1 MICVLK
7 FNITKKYFKR
17 KMKEKL
23 EQTKFIIG
31 RFDTY
36 IESTQT
42 KSNLYLALN
51 TTILG
56 GIITIAASTKP
67 EDVTLFALIV
77 LSSIALLAVV
87 SITITLIAIT
97 PYLKSTSNS
106 SSVVFFQDVT
116 NFTFEEY
123 ADKIND
129 ISDKKFLLDLTC
141 QAYSLAGGLKAKYQK
156 LFYAGRIIIAE
167 FVFLL
172 IYLITLITKFI

>member
-1 MICVLK
+1 
-7 FNITKKYFKR
+7 
-17 KMKEKL
+17 MKEKL

-51 TTILG
+51 TAILG
-56 GIITIAASTKP
+56 GIITIAAATKS
-67 EDVTLFALIV
+67 EDITLFSLTV
-77 LSSIALLAVV
+77 LGIIALLAVV

-97 PYLKSTSNS
+97 PYLKSASDKNE
-106 SSVVFFQDVT
+106 SVVFFQDVT

-123 ADKIND
+123 ANKIND

-156 LFYAGRIIIAE
+156 LFYAGRFIIVE

-172 IYLITLITKFI
+172 IYAITLITKSI

>member
-1 MICVLK
+1 
-7 FNITKKYFKR
+7 
-17 KMKEKL
+17 MKEKL
-23 EQTKFIIG
+23 EHTKFIIG

-51 TTILG
+51 TAILG
-56 GIITIAASTKP
+56 GIITSAASTKP
-67 EDVTLFALIV
+67 EDVTLFSLII
-77 LSSIALLAVV
+77 LGIIALLAVV

-97 PYLKSTSNS
+97 PYLQSASDKNS
-106 SSVVFFQDVT
+106 SIVFFQDVT

-123 ADKIND
+123 VDKIND

-156 LFYAGRIIIAE
+156 LFYAGRIIIVE
-167 FVFLL
+167 FVLLL
-172 IYLITLITKFI
+172 IYAITLITKTI

>member
-1 MICVLK
+1 
-7 FNITKKYFKR
+7 
-17 KMKEKL
+17 MKEKL

-51 TTILG
+51 TAILG

-67 EDVTLFALIV
+67 EDVTHFSLIV
-77 LSSIALLAVV
+77 LGIIALLAAT

-97 PYLKSTSNS
+97 PYLQSASDKNS
-106 SSVVFFQDVT
+106 SVIFFQDVT
-116 NFTFEEY
+116 NNTFEEY
-123 ADKIND
+123 ANKIND

-156 LFYAGRIIIAE
+156 LFYAGRIIIVE

-172 IYLITLITKFI
+172 IYAITLITKSI

>member
-1 MICVLK
+1 
-7 FNITKKYFKR
+7 
-17 KMKEKL
+17 MKEKL

-51 TTILG
+51 TAILG
-56 GIITIAASTKP
+56 GIISIVASTKP
-67 EDVTLFALIV
+67 EDITLFSLTV
-77 LSSIALLAVV
+77 LGNIALLAVA

-97 PYLKSTSNS
+97 PYLQSASDKNS
-106 SSVVFFQDVT
+106 SVIFFQDVT

-123 ADKIND
+123 SNRIND

-156 LFYAGRIIIAE
+156 LFYAGRIIIVE

-172 IYLITLITKFI
+172 IYAITLITKSI

>member
-1 MICVLK
+1 
-7 FNITKKYFKR
+7 
-17 KMKEKL
+17 MKEKL
-23 EQTKFIIG
+23 EHTKFIIG

-51 TTILG
+51 TAILG

-67 EDVTLFALIV
+67 EDVTLFSLII
-77 LSSIALLAVV
+77 LGIIALLAVV

-97 PYLKSTSNS
+97 PYLQSASDKNS
-106 SSVVFFQDVT
+106 SIVFFQDVT

-123 ADKIND
+123 VDKIND

-156 LFYAGRIIIAE
+156 LFYAGRIIIVE
-167 FVFLL
+167 FVLLL
-172 IYLITLITKFI
+172 IYAITLITKTI

>member
-1 MICVLK
+1 
-7 FNITKKYFKR
+7 
-17 KMKEKL
+17 MKEKL

-51 TTILG
+51 TAILG

-67 EDVTLFALIV
+67 EDVTLFSIFILGV
-77 LSSIALLAVV
+77 IALLAVV
-87 SITITLIAIT
+87 SVTITLIAIT
-97 PYLKSTSNS
+97 PYLKSVSDKS
-106 SSVVFFQDVT
+106 ASVIFFQDVT
-116 NFTFEEY
+116 NFTSEEY
-123 ADKIND
+123 AEKIKH
-129 ISDKKFLLDLTC
+129 ISDKKFLLDLTS

-172 IYLITLITKFI
+172 AYLITLITKFI

>member
-1 MICVLK
+1 
-7 FNITKKYFKR
+7 
-17 KMKEKL
+17 MKEKL
-23 EQTKFIIG
+23 EKTKFIIG

-51 TTILG
+51 TAILA
-56 GIITIAASTKP
+56 GIITIAASTKL
-67 EDVTLFALIV
+67 ENITLFSIIV
-77 LSSIALLAVV
+77 LGIIALLAVV

-97 PYLKSTSNS
+97 PYLKSALKKSA
-106 SSVVFFQDVT
+106 SVVFFQDVA
-116 NFTFEEY
+116 NSSFEEY

-141 QAYSLAGGLKAKYQK
+141 QAYSLAGGLKVKYQK

-167 FVFLL
+167 FVFLF